1 MPLRGFSDVWL
12 DYRLAGALHH
22 ALVESYDRL
31 TPSWEEVYRTLESC
45 STFPSSS
52 SSSLQAGLILRFS
65 CIIPIKR
72 LNDSTCFLLYFLHT
86 NQFQRTFGHSHN
98 SKRRPTC
105 TETTVSSTA
114 LTPVQ
119 VLKLATCARSPLPA
133 LVPSAASPQSA
144 YAPDPGDLQAMLARL
159 AATTGTAVPKGR
171 IRTRRVLQLT
181 YSNAAR
187 RWRNVQGPVLPPAC
201 AGRAPHLTTS
211 VTRPCEPRHLLHQE
225 ETVLRRRIALQ

>member
-1 MPLRGFSDVWL
+1 MPLRGFADVCL

-22 ALVESYDRL
+22 ALDECDNRL

-72 LNDSTCFLLYFLHT
+72 LNDSTCFLLHFLHT

-98 SKRRPTC
+98 SKRRPSC

-119 VLKLATCARSPLPA
+119 VSRSATCARSPLRA
-133 LVPSAASPQSA
+133 LVPSAANPQSA
-144 YAPDPGDLQAMLARL
+144 YAPDPGDLLAMLARL
-159 AATTGTAVPKGR
+159 AAMEVTGTATRTMTTTATTTAATTGTAVPKGR

-187 RWRNVQGPVLPPAC
+187 R
-201 AGRAPHLTTS
+201 
-211 VTRPCEPRHLLHQE
+211 
-225 ETVLRRRIALQ
+225 